1 MEQDNTARNIMTR
14 IGLARVVASVPL
26 MAGLAGSRR

>member
-1 MEQDNTARNIMTR
+1 MARNIMTR

-26 MAGLAGSRR
+26 MAGLADSRR